1 MIATLWIKWLLIF
14 CFIRV
19 AEYLIIHRQS
29 LIFLWQWI
37 SAPVMYFVQKVGG
50 HWAVVSPCR
59 DGSPRGQRVLSR
71 AAERLSDTTLHTD
84 HFVLKS
90 QVTFIEFRETG
101 KSRSLSNTTRK
112 FSVHHVWLDITEHF
126 TPFPGLTP
134 GERPTLPSLPR
145 DLSKSRM
152 ANGQGMVNS
161 YTPNKNQTE
170 TCNLCVQCFPYTSN
184 DPWYINDTQQAL

>member
-1 MIATLWIKWLLIF
+1 MNLRACDVF
-14 CFIRV
+14 CTKGRRS
-19 AEYLIIHRQS
+19 LGSGQS
-29 LIFLWQWI
+29 LQGWVIQG
-37 SAPVMYFVQKVGG
+37 SEGFVQSSRAPLWYHSP
-50 HWAVVSPCR
+50 HWPFCVEISSDFHWIQR
-59 DGSPRGQRVLSR
+59 DGQ
-71 AAERLSDTTLHTD
+71 E
-84 HFVLKS
+84 
-90 QVTFIEFRETG
+90 
-101 KSRSLSNTTRK
+101 SLSNTTRK

-145 DLSKSRM
+145 DLSKSTM